1 MADQAGAGRGVGLLL
16 ARICLAGIFAYTGFL
31 NVQTTGETATRL
43 ASMGYP
49 APNIL
54 AIVAVA
60 AQIGG
65 ALSLLLGILTPLGCI
80 SLILFL
86 LPTTYS
92 FHLADALK
100 GNQDQII
107 QCLKNMAIVGGLIAL
122 MFSGPGRFSFDGRV
136 MKGGRT

>member
-16 ARICLAGIFAYTGFL
+16 ARICLAALFAWTGFH
-31 NVQTTGETATRL
+31 NVQQTGQTATAL
-43 ASMGYP
+43 AGMGYP

-60 AQIGG
+60 AEIGG
-65 ALSLLLGILTPLGCI
+65 AVSLLLGVLTPLGCI

-92 FHLADALK
+92 FHLHQALE
-100 GNQDQII
+100 GNSDQILN
-107 QCLKNMAIVGGLIAL
+107 CLKNMAIVGGLIAL

>member
-1 MADQAGAGRGVGLLL
+1 MADAAGAGRGLGLLI
-16 ARICLAGIFAYTGFL
+16 ARICLAAVFAWTGFH
-31 NVQTTGETATRL
+31 NVQHTGETATAL
-43 ASMGYP
+43 AGMGYP

-60 AQIGG
+60 AEIGG
-65 ALSLLLGILTPLGCI
+65 ALSLLLGILTPLGCL

-92 FHLADALK
+92 FHLRQALGGNADQVT
-100 GNQDQII
+100 N
-107 QCLKNMAIVGGLIAL
+107 CLKNMALVGGLIAL

-136 MKGGRT
+136 MKGRT